1 MKILL
6 SGIGYMAGS
15 IVDKE
20 DSGGLI
26 EFPLMPDIDVSID
39 DDYYGSFDCDDE
51 EYDDEM
57 KVRIMPYV
65 KENCLVKTEPPYFFR
80 MVYGGFS
87 WDVEFE
93 IDDDDFDISKVELI
107 RNESSIEELNVFIV
121 DNIIYDG
128 KMVHCTVQSHDDIY
142 DYEMSDSEIIE
153 TEEL

>member
-1 MKILL
+1 M
-6 SGIGYMAGS
+6 
-15 IVDKE
+15 
-20 DSGGLI
+20 GG
-26 EFPLMPDIDVSID
+26 V
-39 DDYYGSFDCDDE
+39 
-51 EYDDEM
+51 
-57 KVRIMPYV
+57 
-65 KENCLVKTEPPYFFR
+65 
-80 MVYGGFS
+80 S

-121 DNIIYDG
+121 DNNIYDG